1 VPRPA
6 DGDSASVAALHVY
19 PVKSCAGIA
28 LTRAPLE
35 ATGLAH
41 DRQWMVV
48 RPGGRF
54 VTQRELPRLAL
65 IGVALEA
72 DALVLAAPGR
82 PVLRHSLAT
91 AGRPCTVMVWR
102 DACGGLD
109 QGEEAAR
116 WLSEFS
122 GEPLRLVAFDAVQP
136 RIVDPHFTG
145 SDGFHTQFTDG
156 YPLLVIGA
164 ASLEDLNARLPV
176 RLPTNRFR
184 PNLVLGGLPAYAED
198 RIHELHA
205 PGIRLRLVKPCLR
218 CSITATDQAR
228 GAVDGEEPLHTLH
241 GYRWDRTLHGVAF
254 GQNAVV
260 VAGAGRELA
269 VGQVLT
275 IDWKS

>member
-6 DGDSASVAALHVY
+6 DADSASVAALHVY
-19 PVKSCAGIA
+19 PVKSCAGVA
-28 LTRAPLE
+28 LARAPLE

-82 PVLRHSLAT
+82 PALRHPLAT
-91 AGRPCTVMVWR
+91 PAQPRAVVLWR
-102 DACGGLD
+102 DACTGLD
-109 QGEEAAR
+109 QGEEVAR
-116 WLSEFS
+116 WLSEFI
-122 GEPLRLVAFDAVQP
+122 GEPLRLVAFDAAQRRV
-136 RIVDPHFTG
+136 VDPHYTG
-145 SDGFHTQFTDG
+145 STDFVTQFADG

-176 RLPTNRFR
+176 RLPINRFR
-184 PNLVLGGLPAYAED
+184 PNLVLGGVPAYAED

-205 PGIRLRLVKPCLR
+205 PGIRLRLVKPCTR

-228 GAVDGEEPLHTLH
+228 GVVDGDEPLHTLH
-241 GYRWDRTLHGVAF
+241 GYRWDRTLHGIAF

-260 VAGAGRELA
+260 VAGAGRELV
-269 VGQVLT
+269 VGQALA